1 MDPRC
6 HYRPQED
13 DSRPGTSQEDPHK
26 NQDTFKKKI
35 KCCFSAEEQEILVK
49 EVTEHQHQLFVTS
62 KLPISR
68 REALWQQIVDKINS
82 VAEVRRTVIECKK
95 RWHDCKRRTK
105 EKMDRNRKAA
115 LQTGGGSPAH
125 QEALDHMEEMVAA
138 VIPEEIVTGIQGQ
151 DSADYHETTHMQEED
166 GSPADMPVPDFP
178 DDMDDEPINIPQET
192 IQKVLDTLQTPPS
205 VTRRS
210 TEQAAIAEDPPTTPI
225 VRPASSNTAED
236 SDNTGTSFERT
247 VVGVQ
252 RELAKEVR
260 VGMQNMAASLEGVC
274 SCMMSSAD
282 QAAAM
287 QALTSILQ
295 GLQETF
301 KEFTTAVR
309 ELPQHLAPQTFHCM
323 HKCNHDSLRADLA
336 AYHCDV
342 AAILK
347 NLQILLAA
355 VLPLR
360 PSQGAAT
367 GMSDFTSSNT
377 EVCVAPSQPTT
388 TRTKQA
394 THTSEEEDMEQITFT
409 RKSTRKH

>member
-1 MDPRC
+1 M
-6 HYRPQED
+6 
-13 DSRPGTSQEDPHK
+13 
-26 NQDTFKKKI
+26 
-35 KCCFSAEEQEILVK
+35 
-49 EVTEHQHQLFVTS
+49 
-62 KLPISR
+62 
-68 REALWQQIVDKINS
+68 
-82 VAEVRRTVIECKK
+82 AEVRRTVIECTK
-95 RWHDCKRRTK
+95 RWDDCKCRTK
-105 EKMDRNRKAA
+105 EKMARNRKAA

-151 DSADYHETTHMQEED
+151 DSADYQETTHLQEED
-166 GSPADMPVPDFP
+166 GSPADMPVPDYP

-192 IQKVLDTLQTPPS
+192 IQKVLETLQTPPS

-236 SDNTGTSFERT
+236 SDDTGTSFERT

-260 VGMQNMAASLEGVC
+260 VGMQTTAASLEGVH

-295 GLQETF
+295 ELQKTQ
-301 KEFTTAVR
+301 KEISTAVIQ
-309 ELPQHLAPQTFHCM
+309 LTQHPQQQSCQRVHE
-323 HKCNHDSLRADLA
+323 CNIEPLRADLA
-336 AYHCDV
+336 AYHRDV
-342 AAILK
+342 ATILK
-347 NLQILLAA
+347 NQQILLAA
-355 VLPLR
+355 VLPIR

-367 GMSDFTSSNT
+367 GMSDSTSSNT
-377 EVCVAPSQPTT
+377 EMCFAPSQPPK
-388 TRTKQA
+388 TRTEEA
-394 THTSEEEDMEQITFT
+394 THTSEEEDMEQITHSQGKVP
-409 RKSTRKH
+409 KSTSPCHMANYYQGPALCNMPVLQQLYLMTVLLTTVYIVSLPSDCLCLTHWQILSLCSV

>member
-13 DSRPGTSQEDPHK
+13 DNRPGTSQEDPHK
-26 NQDTFKKKI
+26 NQETYKLKR
-35 KCCFSAEEQEILVK
+35 KCRFSAEEQEILIK

-68 REALWQQIVDKINS
+68 REAIWQQIVDKINS

-95 RWHDCKRRTK
+95 RWHDCRRRTK
-105 EKMDRNRKAA
+105 EKMARNRKAA

-125 QEALDHMEEMVAA
+125 QDALDHMEEMVAA

-151 DSADYHETTHMQEED
+151 DSADYQETTHMQEED
-166 GSPADMPVPDFP
+166 GSPADMPVPDYP
-178 DDMDDEPINIPQET
+178 DDMDDELINIPQET
-192 IQKVLDTLQTPPS
+192 IQKVLETPQTPPS
-205 VTRRS
+205 VTRMS
-210 TEQAAIAEDPPTTPI
+210 TEQAAIAEDPPTTPF

-236 SDNTGTSFERT
+236 SDDTGTSFERP

-260 VGMQNMAASLEGVC
+260 VGMQTMAASLEGVR

-295 GLQETF
+295 ELQKTQ
-301 KEFTTAVR
+301 KEISTAVIQ
-309 ELPQHLAPQTFHCM
+309 LTQHLQQHSCQRM
-323 HKCNHDSLRADLA
+323 HECNIEPLRADLA
-336 AYHCDV
+336 AYLRDV

-347 NLQILLAA
+347 NQQILLAA

-367 GMSDFTSSNT
+367 GMSDSTSSNT

-388 TRTKQA
+388 TRTEEA
-394 THTSEEEDMEQITFT
+394 THTSVEEDMKQITFT

>member
-1 MDPRC
+1 M
-6 HYRPQED
+6 
-13 DSRPGTSQEDPHK
+13 
-26 NQDTFKKKI
+26 
-35 KCCFSAEEQEILVK
+35 A
-49 EVTEHQHQLFVTS
+49 
-62 KLPISR
+62 
-68 REALWQQIVDKINS
+68 
-82 VAEVRRTVIECKK
+82 
-95 RWHDCKRRTK
+95 
-105 EKMDRNRKAA
+105 RNRKAA
-115 LQTGGGSPAH
+115 VQTGGGSPAH

-151 DSADYHETTHMQEED
+151 DSAEYQETTHMQEDD
-166 GSPADMPVPDFP
+166 GSPADMSVQEYP
-178 DDMDDEPINIPQET
+178 DDMDDELTNISQQTLQE
-192 IQKVLDTLQTPPS
+192 VLGTLQTPPS

-210 TEQAAIAEDPPTTPI
+210 SEQAAITEDPPTTPI

-236 SDNTGTSFERT
+236 SDDTGTSFERT

-252 RELAKEVR
+252 RELAKEAR
-260 VGMQNMAASLEGVC
+260 VGMQTMAASLEGVR

-295 GLQETF
+295 GLQQTV

-323 HKCNHDSLRADLA
+323 HECNHDPLSADLA
-336 AYHCDV
+336 AYHHDV

-347 NLQILLAA
+347 NQQILLAA

-360 PSQGAAT
+360 PSQVAAT
-367 GMSDFTSSNT
+367 GMSDSKSSNT
-377 EVCVAPSQPTT
+377 EVCVAPSQPPPP
-388 TRTKQA
+388 RAEKA
-394 THTSEEEDMEQITFT
+394 THTSEDGDVEQITFT

>member
-1 MDPRC
+1 M
-6 HYRPQED
+6 
-13 DSRPGTSQEDPHK
+13 
-26 NQDTFKKKI
+26 
-35 KCCFSAEEQEILVK
+35 A
-49 EVTEHQHQLFVTS
+49 
-62 KLPISR
+62 
-68 REALWQQIVDKINS
+68 
-82 VAEVRRTVIECKK
+82 
-95 RWHDCKRRTK
+95 
-105 EKMDRNRKAA
+105 RNRKAA

-151 DSADYHETTHMQEED
+151 DSTDYQDTTHMQEED

-192 IQKVLDTLQTPPS
+192 IQKVLETLQTPPS

-210 TEQAAIAEDPPTTPI
+210 TEQAAIAEEPPTTPI

-236 SDNTGTSFERT
+236 SDDTGTSFERT

-260 VGMQNMAASLEGVC
+260 VGMQNMAASLEGMR
-274 SCMMSSAD
+274 SCLMSSAD

-295 GLQETF
+295 ELQKSQ
-301 KEFTTAVR
+301 KEISTAVIQLTQR
-309 ELPQHLAPQTFHCM
+309 LQQQFCQRV
-323 HKCNHDSLRADLA
+323 HKCNIEPLRADLA
-336 AYHCDV
+336 AYHRDV

-347 NLQILLAA
+347 NQQALLAA

-360 PSQGAAT
+360 PSRGCLTPRLLTLRCVLPLHNQQQQGQSRQHT
-367 GMSDFTSSNT
+367 HQKKKTWNRSHSHGKVPGSTSPCHMANYYQSP
-377 EVCVAPSQPTT
+377 A
-388 TRTKQA
+388 
-394 THTSEEEDMEQITFT
+394 F
-409 RKSTRKH
+409 